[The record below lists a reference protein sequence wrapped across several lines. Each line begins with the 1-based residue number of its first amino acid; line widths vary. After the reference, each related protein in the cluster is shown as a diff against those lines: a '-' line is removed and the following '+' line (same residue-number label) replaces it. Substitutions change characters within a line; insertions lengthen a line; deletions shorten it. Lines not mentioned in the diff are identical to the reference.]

1 MQANESKANILDKK
15 VKILLVMIIV
25 IAINNNNSKN
35 IKKINHYY

>member
-1 MQANESKANILDKK
+1 MQVNENKANILDKK

-25 IAINNNNSKN
+25 ITINNNNRKN